1 MLRGKRGGK
10 ATKRGTSR
18 EQVPVLIARDRAGA
32 TANIA
37 LDATTAKD
45 MDAAPRPILP
55 DDTVLC
61 TDGSSALATAAR
73 RLGVEHHAVDLSAGV
88 RVNGARHLQKGSAF
102 APGSWLAAPLQRRGD
117 PLPRELPRLVPR
129 ARPVAR
135 IYSGTRVAP
144 RIGGQGMSASS
155 TNWKWAFIN

>member
-1 MLRGKRGGK
+1 MLRGKHGGK

-45 MDAAPRPILP
+45 MDAALRPILP

-73 RLGVEHHAVDLSAGV
+73 RLGVEHHAADLSVGV
-88 RVNGARHLQKGSAF
+88 RVNGVWHLQKGNAF
-102 APGSWLAAPLQRRGD
+102 VS
-117 PLPRELPRLVPR
+117 RLVAGCAASKAWRPATSRITSAGFACSTGRPDLIRNPR
-129 ARPVAR
+129 RSSHWRSGHER
-135 IYSGTRVAP
+135 IIS
-144 RIGGQGMSASS
+144 
-155 TNWKWAFIN
+155 